1 MIIWSF
7 VANTV
12 EIRSIRTEIKNILT
26 YLIVQ
31 IISNFVTV
39 FVLFFF
45 CYKPLMVFWARF
57 FDFRKINRMD
67 YIQIVGKCTEYVV
80 FAVYYFFFN
89 SKKLTI
95 FVFLFFFLTF
105 SRYLFVPWRFT
116 IDKNITRLKTVYFIS
131 VHESKLK

>member
-39 FVLFFF
+39 FVLFFLY
-45 CYKPLMVFWARF
+45 YKLLMVFWARF

-89 SKKLTI
+89 SKKLTT
-95 FVFLFFFLTF
+95 FVFLFFLTF
-105 SRYLFVPWRFT
+105 SLYLFVPWIFT